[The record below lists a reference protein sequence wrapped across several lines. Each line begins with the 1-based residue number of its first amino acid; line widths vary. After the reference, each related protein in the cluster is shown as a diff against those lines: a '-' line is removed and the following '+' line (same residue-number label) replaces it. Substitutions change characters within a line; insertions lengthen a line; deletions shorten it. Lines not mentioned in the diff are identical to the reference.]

1 MTHIKA
7 HSSRRDDHAQGERL
21 GSLAVLGQSCHIW
34 QRCHQTARGTLGAI
48 MLAFWI
54 ALFLLLTPSGS
65 AQAHEFGASPDF
77 SSAKVVQ
84 SVADGK
90 ADRLAS
96 ATFLSASTLDESG
109 CHDGHANCGLCMGG
123 HCFGCSAV
131 ALAASPDIASAVE
144 PGAPAFFNQSG
155 FALTR
160 PDEAFRPPRSVL

>member
-7 HSSRRDDHAQGERL
+7 HSSRRGDHAQGERL
-21 GSLAVLGQSCHIW
+21 GSPAVLGRSYQIW
-34 QRCHQTARGTLGAI
+34 QRDHRTARGTFGAI
-48 MLAFWI
+48 MLAFGL

-84 SVADGK
+84 SVACK
-90 ADRLAS
+90 ADRLVS
-96 ATFLSASTLDESG
+96 ATVLSASTPDELG
-109 CHDGHANCGLCMGG
+109 CHDGHANCGSCMGG

-131 ALAASPDIASAVE
+131 ALATSPDIASAVE